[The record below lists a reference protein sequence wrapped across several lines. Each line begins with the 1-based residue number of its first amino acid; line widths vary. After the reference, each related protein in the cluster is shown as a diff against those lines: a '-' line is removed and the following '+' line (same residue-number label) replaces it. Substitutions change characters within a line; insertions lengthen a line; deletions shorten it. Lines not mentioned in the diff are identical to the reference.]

1 MGLASRSSSDG
12 GAGAGG
18 RFPDAPPHG
27 KTIPVRKAKP
37 PSPWSCAVCQVRT
50 TSERNLREHRGGQK
64 HQLNLAE
71 LELRA
76 NKAMAD
82 RKAKMTARFSPR
94 WSCNICQVSCTGEWD
109 LDVHLKGRR
118 HHASTRALLKQCE
131 DMERNSESQEAELQ
145 PRSRVS
151 QQHAGKN
158 RRKRRRHGSAGFAKL
173 VPRSTCESDLQNHLK
188 GKKRKN
194 TRRRIT
200 DEQTTLHFCE
210 VCNVRHHANTQA
222 LLRQCEDI
230 EGNARKTTAAAW
242 ICKVCQARCNC
253 ESDLQSHL
261 KGKKHQK
268 QVMALQE
275 TAKPEKNKPGNNG
288 KNTKQKQPSGWGC
301 STCQAKCNSES
312 QFGDHCRGRK
322 HKNTVQSLQ
331 KGGEDA
337 KAASDLKSKSSAEHS
352 EKMDE
357 QTTLYFCEVCNVK
370 CTSEKMLAGHLSGK
384 KHSKNA
390 AMQKPT
396 RRS

>member
-1 MGLASRSSSDG
+1 MDLASRYSSDG

-18 RFPDAPPHG
+18 RFPDPPPHG
-27 KTIPVRKAKP
+27 TTKPVGNPKSP
-37 PSPWSCAVCQVRT
+37 PSPWSCTVCQVRT
-50 TSERNLREHRGGQK
+50 TSERNLREHCGGQK
-64 HQLNLAE
+64 HQANVAE
-71 LELRA
+71 LERRA
-76 NKAMAD
+76 NKAIAD
-82 RKAKMTARFSPR
+82 RKAKTTTAARFPPSPCAEQRAHTPR

-109 LDVHLKGRR
+109 FDIHLKGR
-118 HHASTRALLKQCE
+118 
-131 DMERNSESQEAELQ
+131 
-145 PRSRVS
+145 
-151 QQHAGKN
+151 
-158 RRKRRRHGSAGFAKL
+158 
-173 VPRSTCESDLQNHLK
+173 
-188 GKKRKN
+188 
-194 TRRRIT
+194 
-200 DEQTTLHFCE
+200 
-210 VCNVRHHANTQA
+210 RHHANTQA

-230 EGNARKTTAAAW
+230 EGNARKTTTAAAW
-242 ICKVCQARCNC
+242 ICRVCQARCTG

-390 AMQKPT
+390 AKQKPFVT
-396 RRS
+396 FCDVCDLQCNSEKMLAHHRAGKKHRAKLNAKK